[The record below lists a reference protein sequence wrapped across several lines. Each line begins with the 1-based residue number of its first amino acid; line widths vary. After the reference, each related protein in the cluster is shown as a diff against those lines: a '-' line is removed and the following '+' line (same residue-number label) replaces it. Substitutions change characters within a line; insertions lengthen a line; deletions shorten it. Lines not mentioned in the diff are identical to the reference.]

1 MTNNDKNKPIIEVET
16 KSDLISYIAS
26 GCKPATEW
34 VIGTEHEKFGYR
46 LSDYRP
52 LPYDGPSGIQAMLEG
67 LRRFGWFPKYEN
79 ENVIALTKD
88 DGSSISLEPGGQF
101 ELSGAALPNLHRVCD
116 EVHTHLDQVAN
127 VAKELGVGF
136 LGLGFQ
142 PKWART
148 DIDWMP
154 KGRYRIMKKYMPTK
168 GDLGLDMMTRTCTV
182 QVNLDYSSENDMVR
196 KLRVALALQPISV
209 ALFANS
215 PFLEGRPSGYLSYRS
230 HVWTRTDPDRCG
242 LLPFA
247 FEEGMGF
254 ERYVDYALDVPMYF
268 IVREGKYIDV
278 AGCSFRDFLD
288 GNLPELVG
296 CRPTLQ
302 DWEDHMTT
310 IFPEVRLKQYMEVRG
325 ADGGPWGRLCALPA
339 FWVGILYDEIALSEA
354 EELCRNWS
362 YNEIVEAHINVAR
375 QGFSANLAG
384 RSVLERAKVVLK
396 ISEGGLERRAV
407 AGNFDSDERCYL
419 AALHEL
425 VRLGRTPAEELLKA
439 YEGRWKKNIDPLF
452 GEYGY

>member
-1 MTNNDKNKPIIEVET
+1 MPNDDIKKPTIEVKT
-16 KSDLISYIAS
+16 KSDLISYVAS
-26 GCKPATEW
+26 GCKPTTEW
-34 VIGTEHEKFGYR
+34 VIGTEHEKFGYN

-67 LRRFGWFPKYEN
+67 LRRFDWLPKYEDSN
-79 ENVIALTKD
+79 IIALTKE

-101 ELSGAALPNLHRVCD
+101 ELSGAPLPNLHRVCD
-116 EVHTHLDQVAN
+116 EVHTHLDQVGD

-136 LGLGFQ
+136 LGVGFQ

-154 KGRYRIMKKYMPTK
+154 KGRYEIMKKYMPTK
-168 GDLGLDMMTRTCTV
+168 GDLGLDMMKRTCTV
-182 QVNLDYSSENDMVR
+182 QVNLDYSSETDMVR
-196 KLRVALALQPISV
+196 KLRVALALQPVSV

-215 PFLEGRPSGYLSYRS
+215 PFLEGKPSGYLSYRS

-268 IVREGKYIDV
+268 IVREGRYIDV

-288 GNLPELVG
+288 GNLPG
-296 CRPTLQ
+296 FAGFRPTLQ

-354 EELCRNWS
+354 EDLCQKWS
-362 YNEIVEAHINVAR
+362 YDEIAEAHVNVAR
-375 QGFSANLAG
+375 EGFSANLAG
-384 RSVLERAKVVLK
+384 RSILEIAGTILN
-396 ISEGGLERRAV
+396 ISEGGLERRGV

-419 AALHEL
+419 SALHEL
-425 VRLGRTPAEELLKA
+425 VKLGRTPAEELLQA
-439 YEGRWKKNIDPLF
+439 YEARWNKNIDPLF
-452 GEYGY
+452 NEYSY